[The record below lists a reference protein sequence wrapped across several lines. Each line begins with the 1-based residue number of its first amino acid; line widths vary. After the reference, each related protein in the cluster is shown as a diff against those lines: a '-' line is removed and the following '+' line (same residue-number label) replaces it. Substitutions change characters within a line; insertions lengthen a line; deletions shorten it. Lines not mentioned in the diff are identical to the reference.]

1 MPGKGSSPRIL
12 DSNQWNPNRSQ
23 DPCPPWPPA
32 NTATWILASA
42 DVARSPIPHGPDGK
56 QEAPGAEAEAEKPPG
71 PKSAARRRRRLGG
84 TGGSRS
90 GRWRRDGLDGVGAG
104 PSATVAGAPPSGAP
118 PTRPSRGRRCWEPPS
133 LPASCSSAAW
143 LHPWQ
148 PAGTEHR
155 DSTTIDLHSKS
166 SGLNFS
172 RFALAIPTPAGAG
185 LGTAKLPRPMSVLW
199 GGDGGDGRRGNSH
212 HPLPVSTVPVHGP
225 EPSYHSD

>member
-1 MPGKGSSPRIL
+1 MLLG
-12 DSNQWNPNRSQ
+12 
-23 DPCPPWPPA
+23 
-32 NTATWILASA
+32 
-42 DVARSPIPHGPDGK
+42 ARSHMDPTGNKRLRRRRRRRRRRGP
-56 QEAPGAEAEAEKPPG
+56 QAPSRGNR
-71 PKSAARRRRRLGG
+71 AARRRRRLGG

-90 GRWRRDGLDGVGAG
+90 GRWRRDGLYGVGAG

-118 PTRPSRGRRCWEPPS
+118 PTRPSRGPRCWEPPS

-199 GGDGGDGRRGNSH
+199 GGDGGGWTAGEC
-212 HPLPVSTVPVHGP
+212 T
-225 EPSYHSD
+225 PSPSRVYRACPRPRAVLSFRLNCTIAVRLMEA